1 MPIRVLDATL
11 AAQIAAGE
19 VVERPSSVVKELI
32 ENALD
37 AGATEI
43 RVEAREGGKRELR
56 IQDNGSGIP
65 ADEVETAFL
74 RHATSKLQ
82 NVDDLFAIRTLGF
95 RGEALPSIA
104 SVAQVTCLTRTADEE
119 AGTELRIAGGEIQ
132 GRVARGCSPGTT
144 FTIKNLFYNTP
155 ARLKFMRSD
164 ATEMSQ
170 ISTVVTQYAL
180 AYPQVRWTLLL
191 DGKVALQTPGNGKLL
206 DAVIEIYGLDVG
218 REMIAVDR
226 SSEAEDEQVRVHGF
240 VSQPSTYRAARSYM
254 HLFVNQRWIRPQGA
268 LVYVIEEAYH
278 TLLMKGRHPIVVLNI
293 EIDPAAVDV
302 NVHPTKSEVKFR
314 NQPHVFGAMTKA
326 VREALAAHTPIRAW
340 TGMGAAAG
348 GLETLNRRVELRP
361 PSGEWR
367 GRPASGDPLFARADG
382 PDDDAGGPAE
392 PRAQPEWMPRPM
404 QSRFDHQPADSAQ
417 RAPLVPGAAWAPAAA
432 ANGEPG
438 EAGAELPP
446 MPQPGEARLPLLR
459 VIGQVSETYIIA
471 EASDGMYLIDQH
483 AAHERVVYERLMSE
497 RMDQPVES
505 QALLMATP
513 VELPPAVAR
522 LLVGNLEALEL
533 WGFAAEEFGDGT
545 LMVRA
550 VPSNLEAGQ
559 IVPALLEIADHLSYA
574 GGSTPSDWR
583 ETMLTTI
590 ACHSAIRAG
599 KVLTHEEMRQ
609 LLQQLERCDMP
620 RTCPHGRPTMLQITQ
635 GQIERQFGRKG

>member
-19 VVERPSSVVKELI
+19 VVERPASVVKELI
-32 ENALD
+32 ENSID

-56 IQDNGSGIP
+56 IQDNGAGIA

-82 NVDDLFAIRTLGF
+82 QVDDLFAIQTLGF

-104 SVAQVTCLTRTADEE
+104 SVAQVTCLTRTADAEV
-119 AGTELRIAGGEIQ
+119 GTELRIAGGELQ
-132 GRVARGCSPGTT
+132 GRAPRGCSVGTT
-144 FTIKNLFYNTP
+144 FSIRNLFYNTP

-180 AYPQVRWTLLL
+180 AYPNIRWTLLL
-191 DGKVALQTPGNGKLL
+191 DGKLALQSPGNGKLL
-206 DAVIEIYGLDVG
+206 DAIIEIYGIDVG
-218 REMIAVDR
+218 REMIAVERD
-226 SSEAEDEQVRVHGF
+226 SAAEDEEVRVSGY

-254 HLFVNQRWIRPQGA
+254 HLFVNQRWIKPQGT

-293 EIDPAAVDV
+293 DIDPGAVDV

-314 NQPHVFGAMTKA
+314 NQPHVFGALTKA
-326 VREALAAHTPIRAW
+326 VREALSAHTSIRTW
-340 TGMGAAAG
+340 GGTTFNGA
-348 GLETLNRRVELRP
+348 ETLGRRVELRP
-361 PSGEWR
+361 SAEFSR
-367 GRPASGDPLFARADG
+367 RPPGDDPLFS
-382 PDDDAGGPAE
+382 E
-392 PRAQPEWMPRPM
+392 
-404 QSRFDHQPADSAQ
+404 
-417 RAPLVPGAAWAPAAA
+417 GA
-432 ANGEPG
+432 
-438 EAGAELPP
+438 
-446 MPQPGEARLPLLR
+446 PQPGETVAPQREWTPRPVQVPLDGEEQSSTTALNPPSDYADPDTINAGEGLPPLPKPGAARLPLLR

-471 EASDGMYLIDQH
+471 EANDGMYLIDQH
-483 AAHERVVYERLMSE
+483 AAHERVVYERLMVE
-497 RMDQPVES
+497 RMDQPIERQTLMMS
-505 QALLMATP
+505 QA

-522 LLVGNLEALEL
+522 LLAGDLDLL
-533 WGFAAEEFGDGT
+533 HQWGFEAEEFGDST
-545 LMVRA
+545 LMIRA
-550 VPSNLEAGQ
+550 VPSGLEAGE
-559 IVPALLEIADHLSYA
+559 IVPALMEIADHLSQN
-574 GGSTPSDWR
+574 GGSNPAMWR
-583 ETMLTTI
+583 EAMLTTI

-609 LLQQLERCDMP
+609 LLQQLERCEMP

>member
-19 VVERPSSVVKELI
+19 VVERPASVVKELI
-32 ENALD
+32 ENSID

-56 IQDNGSGIP
+56 IQDNGCGI
-65 ADEVETAFL
+65 AAAEVETAFL

-82 NVDDLFAIRTLGF
+82 QIDDLFAIQTLGF

-104 SVAQVTCLTRTADEE
+104 SVSQVTCLTRTADAEV
-119 AGTELRIAGGEIQ
+119 GTELRIAGGEIQ
-132 GRVARGCSPGTT
+132 ALTPRGCSVGTT
-144 FTIKNLFYNTP
+144 FSIRNLFYNTP

-180 AYPQVRWTLLL
+180 AYPNIRWTLLL
-191 DGKVALQTPGNGKLL
+191 DGKLALQTPGNGKLL
-206 DAVIEIYGLDVG
+206 DAIIEIYGIDVG
-218 REMIAVDR
+218 REMIAVERD
-226 SSEAEDEQVRVHGF
+226 SSAEDEEVRVSGY

-254 HLFVNQRWIRPQGA
+254 HLFVNQRWIKPQGT

-293 EIDPAAVDV
+293 DIDPAAVDV

-314 NQPHVFGAMTKA
+314 NQPHVFGALTKA
-326 VREALAAHTPIRAW
+326 VREALSAHTSIRTW
-340 TGMGAAAG
+340 GGSTFNGA
-348 GLETLNRRVELRP
+348 ETLNRRVELRP
-361 PSGEWR
+361 SAEFSR
-367 GRPASGDPLFARADG
+367 RPAG
-382 PDDDAGGPAE
+382 DDALFNDGAQQSAE
-392 PRAQPEWMPRPM
+392 AAPQQQEWSQRPV
-404 QSRFDHQPADSAQ
+404 Q
-417 RAPLVPGAAWAPAAA
+417 APLSGASQSSSAFNPP
-432 ANGEPG
+432 NDYVNSDTVDPG
-438 EAGAELPP
+438 ETLPP
-446 MPQPGEARLPLLR
+446 LPKPGEARLPLLR

-471 EASDGMYLIDQH
+471 EANDGMYLIDQH
-483 AAHERVVYERLMSE
+483 AAHERVVYERLMVE
-497 RMDQPVES
+497 RMDQPIER
-505 QALLMATP
+505 QALMMAQA

-522 LLVGNLEALEL
+522 LLAGDLEL
-533 WGFAAEEFGDGT
+533 LQQWGFEAEEFGDST
-545 LMVRA
+545 LMIRA
-550 VPSNLEAGQ
+550 VPSGLEVGE
-559 IVPALLEIADHLSYA
+559 IVPALMEIADHLSQA
-574 GGSTPSDWR
+574 GGSNPEMWR
-583 ETMLTTI
+583 EAMLTTI

-599 KVLTHEEMRQ
+599 KVLSHEEMRQ
-609 LLQQLERCDMP
+609 LLQQLERCEMP

>member
-1 MPIRVLDATL
+1 MMPIRVLDATL

-19 VVERPSSVVKELI
+19 VVERPASVVKELI
-32 ENALD
+32 ENAVD

-74 RHATSKLQ
+74 RHATSKLHTI
-82 NVDDLFAIRTLGF
+82 DDLFTIRTLGF

-104 SVAQVTCLTRTADEE
+104 SVSQVTCLTRSADE
-119 AGTELRIAGGEIQ
+119 AVGTELRIAGGEIQ
-132 GRVARGCSPGTT
+132 GRAPRGCSPGTT
-144 FTIKNLFYNTP
+144 FTIRNLFYNTP

-170 ISTVVTQYAL
+170 ITTVVTQYAL
-180 AYPQVRWTLLL
+180 AYPQIRWTLLL
-191 DGKVALQTPGNGKLL
+191 DGKVALQTPGNGNLL
-206 DAVIEIYGLDVG
+206 DALIEIYGIDVG

-226 SSEAEDEQVRVHGF
+226 ASDAEDEQVRVQGY
-240 VSQPSTYRAARSYM
+240 VSQPSTFRAARSYM

-326 VREALAAHTPIRAW
+326 IREALAAHTSIRSWA
-340 TGMGAAAG
+340 GMSSSSG
-348 GLETLNRRVELRP
+348 GTETLNRRVELRP
-361 PSGEWR
+361 SSDFQRR
-367 GRPASGDPLFARADG
+367 GGSANDALFGDPSLTSVES
-382 PDDDAGGPAE
+382 P
-392 PRAQPEWMPRPM
+392 PREREWTPRPM
-404 QSRFDHQPADSAQ
+404 QSGFEHETAAPMAAPSNRASFEAADQ
-417 RAPLVPGAAWAPAAA
+417 
-432 ANGEPG
+432 
-438 EAGAELPP
+438 P
-446 MPQPGEARLPLLR
+446 MPSQLGQARLPLLR

-471 EASDGMYLIDQH
+471 EASDGMYLVDQH
-483 AAHERVVYERLMSE
+483 AAHERVVYERLMAE
-497 RMDQPVES
+497 RMEQPIER
-505 QALLMATP
+505 QALMLATP
-513 VELPPAVAR
+513 IELPPAVAQ
-522 LLVGNLEALEL
+522 LLLGDGAALGR
-533 WGFAAEEFGDGT
+533 WGFEIEEFGEGT
-545 LMVRA
+545 LMIRA
-550 VPSNLEAGQ
+550 VPSGLEMGQ
-559 IVPALLEIADHLSYA
+559 IAPALLEIADHLSYA
-574 GGSTPSDWR
+574 GGSTPDNWR

-599 KVLTHEEMRQ
+599 KVLSHEEMRQ
-609 LLQQLERCDMP
+609 LLQQLERCELP
-620 RTCPHGRPTMLQITQ
+620 RTCPHGRPTMLQIPQ
-635 GQIERQFGRKG
+635 HQIERQFGRKG

>member
-19 VVERPSSVVKELI
+19 VVERPASVVKELI
-32 ENALD
+32 ENSID

-56 IQDNGSGIP
+56 IQDNGCGI
-65 ADEVETAFL
+65 AAAEVETAFL

-82 NVDDLFAIRTLGF
+82 QIDDLFAIQTLGF

-104 SVAQVTCLTRTADEE
+104 SVSQVTCLTRTADAEV
-119 AGTELRIAGGEIQ
+119 GTELRIAGGEIQ
-132 GRVARGCSPGTT
+132 ALTPRGCSVGTT
-144 FTIKNLFYNTP
+144 FSIRNLFYNTP

-180 AYPQVRWTLLL
+180 AYPNIRWTLLL
-191 DGKVALQTPGNGKLL
+191 DGKLALQTPGNGKLL
-206 DAVIEIYGLDVG
+206 DAIIEIYGIDVG
-218 REMIAVDR
+218 REMIAVERD
-226 SSEAEDEQVRVHGF
+226 SSAEDEEVRVSGY

-254 HLFVNQRWIRPQGA
+254 HLFVNQRWIKPQGT

-293 EIDPAAVDV
+293 AIDPAAVDV

-314 NQPHVFGAMTKA
+314 NQPHVFGALTKA
-326 VREALAAHTPIRAW
+326 VREALSAHTSIRAW
-340 TGMGAAAG
+340 GGSTFNGA
-348 GLETLNRRVELRP
+348 ETLNRRVELRP
-361 PSGEWR
+361 SAEFSRRPAGDDALFNECAQQSAEAAQQREWNPRPVQAPLSGESQSSSAFNS
-367 GRPASGDPLFARADG
+367 PSDYVNSDPID
-382 PDDDAGGPAE
+382 
-392 PRAQPEWMPRPM
+392 
-404 QSRFDHQPADSAQ
+404 
-417 RAPLVPGAAWAPAAA
+417 
-432 ANGEPG
+432 PG
-438 EAGAELPP
+438 ENLPP
-446 MPQPGEARLPLLR
+446 LPKPGDARLPLLR

-471 EASDGMYLIDQH
+471 EANDGMYLIDQH
-483 AAHERVVYERLMSE
+483 AAHERVVYERLMVE
-497 RMDQPVES
+497 RMDQPIER
-505 QALLMATP
+505 QTLLMAQA

-522 LLVGNLEALEL
+522 LLAGDLEL
-533 WGFAAEEFGDGT
+533 LQQWGFEAEEFGDST
-545 LMVRA
+545 LMIRA
-550 VPSNLEAGQ
+550 VPSGLEVGE
-559 IVPALLEIADHLSYA
+559 IVPALMEIADHLSQT
-574 GGSTPSDWR
+574 GGSNPDRWR
-583 ETMLTTI
+583 EAMLTTI

-599 KVLTHEEMRQ
+599 KVLSHEEMRQ
-609 LLQQLERCDMP
+609 LLQQLERCEMP

>member
-19 VVERPSSVVKELI
+19 VVERPASVVKELI
-32 ENALD
+32 ENSID

-56 IQDNGSGIP
+56 IQDNGLGIA

-82 NVDDLFAIRTLGF
+82 QIDDLFAIQTLGF

-104 SVAQVTCLTRTADEE
+104 SVAQVTCLTRTNADEV
-119 AGTELRIAGGEIQ
+119 GTELRIAGGEIQ
-132 GRVARGCSPGTT
+132 GRAPKGCSPGTT
-144 FTIKNLFYNTP
+144 FTIRNLFYNTP

-180 AYPQVRWTLLL
+180 AYPQIRWTLLL

-206 DAVIEIYGLDVG
+206 DAIMEIYGIDVS
-218 REMIAVDR
+218 RDMIAVDR
-226 SSEAEDEQVRVHGF
+226 ASEAEDEHVRIHGF

-254 HLFVNQRWIRPQGA
+254 HVFVNQRWIKPQGT

-293 EIDPAAVDV
+293 DLDPAAVDV

-314 NQPHVFGAMTKA
+314 NQPHVFGALTKA
-326 VREALAAHTPIRAW
+326 VREVLAAHSSIRTW
-340 TGMGAAAG
+340 GGSTFGGA
-348 GLETLNRRVELRP
+348 ETLNRRVELRP
-361 PSGEWR
+361 NAEFTRRAHPEE
-367 GRPASGDPLFARADG
+367 PLFSDQFASQRE
-382 PDDDAGGPAE
+382 PAT
-392 PRAQPEWMPRPM
+392 RQSEWQPRPM
-404 QSRFDHQPADSAQ
+404 QTRFE
-417 RAPLVPGAAWAPAAA
+417 GEPAASSLR
-432 ANGEPG
+432 PPLDL
-438 EAGAELPP
+438 AGFVATDAESDLPP
-446 MPQPGEARLPLLR
+446 LPRPGEARLPLLR
-459 VIGQVSETYIIA
+459 VVGQVSETYIIA
-471 EASDGMYLIDQH
+471 EANDGMYMVDQH
-483 AAHERVVYERLMSE
+483 AAHERVLYEHLMTE
-497 RMDQPVES
+497 RMDQPIER
-505 QALLMATP
+505 QALLMAQA

-522 LLVGNLEALEL
+522 LLADEL
-533 WGFAAEEFGDGT
+533 DLLLQWGFEAEEFGEST
-545 LMVRA
+545 LMIRA
-550 VPSNLEAGQ
+550 VPSGLLAGE
-559 IVPALLEIADHLSYA
+559 IVPALMEIADHLA
-574 GGSTPSDWR
+574 QTGGSNPDMWR
-583 ETMLTTI
+583 EAMLTTI

-599 KVLTHEEMRQ
+599 KMLTHEEMRQ
-609 LLQQLERCDMP
+609 LLQQLERCAMP